1 MKDILATDRIMTS
14 ERLSDE
20 TIHIKA
26 WLVCFAA
33 ALFFFYEF
41 IQMNMF
47 NAISPYLMQS
57 FSLDATQLGALSANY
72 FYSNLIFLFPAGLIL
87 DRFSTRKI
95 ILTAMFICVFGTFMF
110 ALATNIYLAQL
121 FRFLTGIGSA
131 FCFLSCI
138 RLASRWFPSRR
149 MALVSGLIVTM
160 AMIGGTVAQTP
171 FTKLTAMLGWREAVM
186 VDAAL
191 GVIIIGIIWT
201 FVTDYPPGY
210 QQKIEQ
216 DKASIAAIGFWHSL
230 KVSYLN
236 LQNWLCGIYTSL
248 MNLPISLL
256 GALWGGLYLQ
266 QVHHFSDTQASYI
279 TSMIFVG
286 TIIGSPLAGWISDR
300 VGLRRT
306 PMTIGALLALGI
318 IVLIMYL
325 PFHSVITLM
334 LLFFALGLV
343 TSSQVISYPTVAE
356 NNSRLFTASSVSVVS
371 FTTISGYAISQPLFG
386 HLMDLHWNHL
396 IIHRQAVYTNQ
407 DFHTAMLIL
416 PIGFI
421 IALIAT
427 LFIRETHC
435 QQQEKA

>member
-1 MKDILATDRIMTS
+1 MKDILATDRLMTS
-14 ERLSDE
+14 ERMGHE
-20 TIHIKA
+20 TIHIKS

-57 FSLDATQLGALSANY
+57 FSLNATQLGALSANY

-110 ALATNIYLAQL
+110 ALATNVYLAQV

-138 RLASRWFPSRR
+138 RLATRWFPSRR

-171 FTKLTAMLGWREAVM
+171 FTKLTAMLGWRDAVM
-186 VDAAL
+186 IDAAL

-210 QQKIEQ
+210 QQNMEQ
-216 DKASIAAIGFWHSL
+216 DKANISAIGFWRSL
-230 KVSYLN
+230 RVSYLN
-236 LQNWLCGIYTSL
+236 LQNWLCGIYTSM

-266 QVHHFSDTQASYI
+266 QVHKFSATDASFI

-286 TIIGSPLAGWISDR
+286 TIIGSPLAGWISDHLS
-300 VGLRRT
+300 LRRM
-306 PMTIGALLALGI
+306 PMIIGALLALCVI
-318 IVLIMYL
+318 ALIMYL
-325 PFHSVITLM
+325 PFHSIATLM
-334 LLFFALGLV
+334 ALFFILGLV
-343 TSSQVISYPTVAE
+343 TSTQVISYPTVAE
-356 NNSRLFTASSVSVVS
+356 SNSRLFTASSVSVVS

-386 HLMDLHWNHL
+386 YLMDLHWNHL
-396 IIHRQAVYTNQ
+396 VTHRQAIYTNH

-416 PIGFI
+416 PVGFF
-421 IALIAT
+421 IAMIAT

-435 QQQEKA
+435 QQHEKG